1 MADVTDLILSDAERM
16 SNILSLFGPE
26 IDQMTFLGLTLKVFH
41 AGEIAQ
47 GEIDILFSQLQHAFQ
62 TTCRGRIE
70 NEYLLESFKKSNII
84 IVIYFR
90 GEVQAFI
97 IFNYDTDLEAGI
109 IKLVCSKKEPISL
122 GSFLLCI
129 THAYLYNAGFRS
141 VYLDAADEGV
151 ARYYESLGYLYGKMP
166 CELQD
171 NITDQHLLYKM
182 SKGSESSFL
191 EFLPEEYPTKD
202 GYPMKLCANYGQICI
217 NAYLK
222 IRETLLAKG
231 LLLPVGY

>member
-1 MADVTDLILSDAERM
+1 MADVTGLILSDAERM

-26 IDQMTFLGLTLKVFH
+26 IDQLSFLGLTLKVFH
-41 AGEIAQ
+41 AGEISQ
-47 GEIDILFSQLQHAFQ
+47 DDINNLFSQLQHAFQ

-70 NEYLLESFKKSNII
+70 DDYLLESFKKSNII

-90 GEVQAFI
+90 GEVQAFLMLKT
-97 IFNYDTDLEAGI
+97 DTDLEAGI

-129 THAYLYNAGFRS
+129 THSYLYNAGFHS
-141 VYLDAADEGV
+141 VYLDAADESV

-171 NITDQHLLYKM
+171 NITDQQLLHKM
-182 SKGSESSFL
+182 TKGDQSSFFD
-191 EFLPEEYPTKD
+191 FLPEEYPTKD
-202 GYPMKLCANYGQICI
+202 GYPMKLCGSYGQICI

-222 IRETLLAKG
+222 IRETLMRKG
-231 LLLPVGY
+231 LLLPMGH